1 MPTQSARP
9 RFLQL
14 LQIRQPITAIV
25 SITHRISGVLLFLA
39 LPFAVALLHL
49 SLRSEGDFLRVQAW
63 LAAWPVRLIGIVLL
77 WAILHHFLAGIRFLL
92 LDLDIGL
99 PLKVARATAWGVLLA
114 VGLLFVLLLPG
125 VLT

>member
-39 LPFAVALLHL
+39 LPFAVAALHL
-49 SLRSEGDFLRVQAW
+49 SLRSEGDFLQVQAW
-63 LAAWPVRLIGIVLL
+63 LATWPVRLIGIVLL

-99 PLKVARATAWGVLLA
+99 SLKAARASAWAVLVA
-114 VGLLFVLLLPG
+114 VGLLFVLLLIG
-125 VLT
+125 ALA

>member
-14 LQIRQPITAIV
+14 LQIRQPVTAVV

-39 LPFAVALLHL
+39 LPVAMILLHL
-49 SLRSEGDFLRVQAW
+49 SLRSEGDFQRVQAW
-63 LAAWPVRLIGIVLL
+63 LTAWPVRLIGLLLL
-77 WAILHHFLAGIRFLL
+77 WAILHHFLAGLRFLL

-99 PLKVARATAWGVLLA
+99 SLKAARASAWAVLVAVALLFGVLLIGA
-114 VGLLFVLLLPG
+114 
-125 VLT
+125 TT

>member
-9 RFLQL
+9 RFLHL

-39 LPFAVALLHL
+39 LPIAVALLHL
-49 SLRSEGDFLRVQAW
+49 SLRSEGDFLQVQAW
-63 LAAWPVRLIGIVLL
+63 LAAWPVRLVGVLLL

-99 PLKVARATAWGVLLA
+99 SLKAARASAWVVLVA
-114 VGLLFVLLLPG
+114 VGLLFVLLLIG
-125 VLT
+125 ALA

>member
-14 LQIRQPITAIV
+14 LQIRQPITAVV
-25 SITHRISGVLLFLA
+25 SITHRISGVLLFLS
-39 LPFAVALLHL
+39 LTFAVVLLHL
-49 SLRSEGDFLRVQAW
+49 SLRSEGDFLQVQAW

-99 PLKVARATAWGVLLA
+99 SLKAARASAWAVLLA
-114 VGLLFVLLLPG
+114 VGLLFLLLIG
-125 VLT
+125 ALA